1 MFMHRLK
8 FGYTLGRLSLIKIIG
23 KTMFRNIVIILIAF
37 ASQMVS
43 ALDYTQEITE
53 QEIQE
58 KVSALMPVV
67 KKKYFVTVKI
77 SDPKIDLI
85 KEINE
90 VGILANIDASAPGG
104 IKGNGEVMIQGA
116 LDYDANKGAFYFKNP
131 KIISLKID
139 QVPANFIPDIQ
150 ALAQTALT
158 NALAT
163 YPVYQFKD
171 DHLKH
176 RLAKSVL
183 KSLKVQNEKL
193 LITLSAF

>member
-1 MFMHRLK
+1 ML
-8 FGYTLGRLSLIKIIG
+8 
-23 KTMFRNIVIILIAF
+23 RNIVVILIAF
-37 ASQMVS
+37 ASQMVF

-116 LDYDANKGAFYFKNP
+116 LDYDPKKGAFYFKNP

-171 DHLKH
+171 DNLKH

-183 KSLKVQNEKL
+183 KSLKVQDEKL

>member
-1 MFMHRLK
+1 
-8 FGYTLGRLSLIKIIG
+8 
-23 KTMFRNIVIILIAF
+23 MFRNIVIMLIVF
-37 ASQMVS
+37 TSQMVS

-58 KVSALMPVV
+58 KVSALMPLE
-67 KKKYFVTVKI
+67 KKRYFVTVKI

-90 VGILANIDASAPGG
+90 VGILANIEVIAPGG
-104 IKGNGEVMIQGA
+104 IKGRGEVMIQGA
-116 LDYDANKGAFYFKNP
+116 LDYDAKKGAFYFNQP
-131 KIISLKID
+131 KIVSLKID
-139 QVPANFIPDIQ
+139 QVPTDFIPDIQ

-158 NALAT
+158 KALAS
-163 YPVYQFKD
+163 YPVYKFKD
-171 DHLKH
+171 DNLKH

-183 KSLKVQNEKL
+183 KSLQVQDEKL

>member
-1 MFMHRLK
+1 
-8 FGYTLGRLSLIKIIG
+8 
-23 KTMFRNIVIILIAF
+23 MFRTLVIILIAF

-58 KVSALMPVV
+58 KVSAFMPVV

-85 KEINE
+85 KETDE

-104 IKGNGEVMIQGA
+104 IKGSGEVMIQGS
-116 LDYDANKGAFYFKNP
+116 LDYDPKKGEFYFKNP
-131 KIISLKID
+131 KIVSLKID
-139 QVPANFIPDIQ
+139 QVPADFIPDIQ
-150 ALAQTALT
+150 ALAQTALSK
-158 NALAT
+158 ALAT
-163 YPVYQFKD
+163 YPVYKFKD
-171 DHLKH
+171 DDLKH

-193 LITLSAF
+193 VITLGAF